1 MSPAHYVVEII
12 GGEGTKSLLAAATKC
27 FVPWP
32 GQINHW
38 PDHVPDVSHA
48 STRHG
53 PSTHAHAAFRRGGN
67 RGSKLRR
74 KAILTEFTGSSQT
87 DPSATLAGKLVRES
101 HPPHHTMRT
110 R

>member
-1 MSPAHYVVEII
+1 LKQRLSKLRTIMSPAHYVVEII

-53 PSTHAHAAFRRGGN
+53 PSTHAHAALGAGAIVEASFGVRRY
-67 RGSKLRR
+67 
-74 KAILTEFTGSSQT
+74 
-87 DPSATLAGKLVRES
+87 
-101 HPPHHTMRT
+101 
-110 R
+110 